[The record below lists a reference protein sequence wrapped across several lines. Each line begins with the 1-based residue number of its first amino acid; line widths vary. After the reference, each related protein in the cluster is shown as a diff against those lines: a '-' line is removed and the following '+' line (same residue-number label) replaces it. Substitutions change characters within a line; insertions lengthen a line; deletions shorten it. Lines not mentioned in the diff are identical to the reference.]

1 MEMRR
6 KLISLLLPFQIKHY
20 VYMFNLESLLRSLF
34 NVVCLKDNDSVCQIV
49 NWSSY
54 FSIRNNEFYK
64 IYLKIMIDNWTF
76 IIRWFRLESYP
87 YLTLTRKL
95 LTFKDLFVQSICNV
109 CPTVCK
115 LLMHVKCGEL
125 NPQWEWIKEVWR
137 QLQYLSYTIRKILSL
152 IANFNVNLKIGK
164 QDFNVNNRSL
174 Y

>member
-64 IYLKIMIDNWTF
+64 TYLKIMIDK
-76 IIRWFRLESYP
+76 SYP

-115 LLMHVKCGEL
+115 LLMRVKCGEL

-152 IANFNVNLKIGK
+152 TANLGELNVNLKIGK
-164 QDFNVNNRSL
+164 
-174 Y
+174 